1 MESKETVL
9 IDIIPKIKLYLL
21 DDKIESKS
29 YSDFINKNKNIFVV
43 NLYNVSTITEDD
55 IRLLYATIEQNI
67 DVDDQTLISIFSY
80 IGYKFEQNIK
90 EEISSSLFINE
101 SSATDEMTFNLY
113 NMFFNTLDMYLRQKR
128 INVLVNDENNSDIN
142 INYRT
147 SDIASVFNS
156 TTEPEIREIPF
167 NMKDMIQ
174 YVSKNIYQLRF
185 SKKYLDFAYL
195 CRHIGIPI
203 SKKKLNMRYIYLYNV
218 DGVSIPIVIKDFL
231 DVKYVYLEETG
242 KTYKNSFSEDRNTS
256 LIDWGKIIIPKL
268 KNKHMYSYIFLSNH
282 YLKDL
287 FPELI
292 QEKEI
297 FFRDCKQTKK
307 IEVYEPPSW
316 KEDVTIET
324 LPCEHQIKL
333 IDAMKIDVDYF
344 NKVNNFA
351 KEYIYYE
358 DGLAYCNLCGINVP
372 TFNLDAADVIKNNV
386 VVSTFNKSIFLSEPY
401 SYFVHSQRFI
411 FNIIMSFDNIMKSQ
425 TWVMKYNI
433 NRLILNFLIEI
444 NSKRQKYEKKFNEE
458 IKKGVF
464 FLRLSANLFDIHV
477 SSTELF
483 YSSKILNLNYIVV
496 LVIVLNSSADFI
508 ISYMNSKKKQID
520 ETSIKYALSVII
532 YNFLLKTKI
541 CEKGSLNTITLLTDV
556 YTSIMPEELDLHFN
570 RILIELKKL
579 VSIKRSEKKPNYDVE
594 VKILDPP
601 LTKIKFFDNCS
612 IIVKNMML
620 PNIKENI
627 NRDIIRPTYTFKFNK
642 NMFQLFKILTTDE
655 DLKVLIR
662 YNDTNATKLV
672 IFPTHLKIEIERKK
686 LIIALKTLFT
696 NNVLK
701 YYYSVPSLYVFR
713 FGDPFPFDDELI
725 DSFHVQYKVNC
736 YNLLRYHMLPN
747 SDVFVYFDK
756 SLKREDLEYSF
767 YMFLYNYVGDVST
780 WIDKNITRIRE
791 LYVINFN
798 N

>member
-9 IDIIPKIKLYLL
+9 IDIIPKIKSYLL
-21 DDKIESKS
+21 SETDTKS
-29 YSDFINKNKNIFVV
+29 YSDFITKNKNIFVV
-43 NLYNVSTITEDD
+43 NLYNVSTITEED

-90 EEISSSLFINE
+90 EEVSSSLFINE

-128 INVLVNDENNSDIN
+128 INVLVNDESNSDIS

-147 SDIASVFNS
+147 SDIASVFDSN
-156 TTEPEIREIPF
+156 TEPEIREIPF
-167 NMKDMIQ
+167 NMKYMIQ
-174 YVSKNIYQLRF
+174 YVSKNIDRLRF

-203 SKKKLNMRYIYLYNV
+203 SKKKLNMRYIYLYKV
-218 DGVSIPIVIKDFL
+218 DGLSIPIVIKDFL

-242 KTYKNSFSEDRNTS
+242 KTYKNSFSEDKNNS
-256 LIDWGKIIIPKL
+256 LIDWGKVIIPKL
-268 KNKHMYSYIFLSNH
+268 KNKYLYSYIFLSNH

-287 FPELI
+287 FPDLI
-292 QEKEI
+292 HEKEI
-297 FFRDCKQTKK
+297 FFRDCKQTNK
-307 IEVYEPPSW
+307 IEVHEPSSW
-316 KEDVTIET
+316 KDDVTIKT

-333 IDAMKIDVDYF
+333 IDAMKIDIDYF
-344 NKVNNFA
+344 NKINNFA
-351 KEYIYYE
+351 REYVYYE
-358 DGLAYCNLCGINVP
+358 DGLAYCNVCGMNVP

-433 NRLILNFLIEI
+433 NRLILNFLIDI
-444 NSKRQKYEKKFNEE
+444 NSKRQKYEKKFNDE

-508 ISYMNSKKKQID
+508 ISYMNAKKKQID

-532 YNFLLKTKI
+532 YDFLLKTKI
-541 CEKGSLNTITLLTDV
+541 CEKGFLNTITLLTDV
-556 YTSIMPEELDLHFN
+556 YTSIMPEELNVHFN

-579 VSIKRSEKKPNYDVE
+579 ISIKRSEKQPSYDVE

-601 LTKIKFFDNCS
+601 LTKIKFFNNCS
-612 IIVKNMML
+612 IIVKTMTL
-620 PNIKENI
+620 PDIKKKVNKNIE
-627 NRDIIRPTYTFKFNK
+627 RPTYTFKFNEK
-642 NMFQLFKILTTDE
+642 MFLQFKSLTTDE
-655 DLKVLIR
+655 ELKVLIR

-725 DSFHVQYKVNC
+725 DFFHVQHKVNC
-736 YNLLRYHMLPN
+736 YNLLRYYMLPN
-747 SDVFVYFDK
+747 SDVFVYFNK
-756 SLKREDLEYSF
+756 SLKREKLEYSF
-767 YMFLYNYVGDVST
+767 YMFLHNYVGDVSS